1 MGWDGVCKVWN
12 GRGQREISTLKP
24 GPCPYNCVAFHP
36 EKDFVV
42 IGDWEGLVKVWN
54 LTSFERK
61 AVLRGHEASVQDVKI
76 SSDASRIVS
85 VDLNGVVCVFEG
97 NFSFL
102 LAKFVQGHL

>member
-61 AVLRGHEASVQDVKI
+61 AVLRGHEASIQDVKI
-76 SSDASRIVS
+76 SSDANRIIS
-85 VDLNGVVCVFEG
+85 VDLKGLVCVFEG
-97 NFSFL
+97 NCL
-102 LAKFVQGHL
+102 V